1 MRILP
6 EKCSLFSGGLL
17 SQLSVIALL
26 TTTIILSFFGWQRV
40 QTETDE
46 LTRSLYSSLEA
57 DSHRLAT
64 ALELPLYNFD
74 NETVTA
80 LCHSL
85 LTDPNITQ
93 ITVDSNSTQRIYTAD
108 NSTTLPDHSVE
119 IISTESSITHND
131 LLIGKLIVQAST
143 KTLQKQIRQTSRATL
158 LQIFIL
164 DLFLVLSIIF
174 FLSKT
179 FIKPMH
185 QLQDAAKNI
194 AEGNLTHSIKTS
206 SHNEL
211 GQLGDSLETMRSM
224 LQEKISALETEISE
238 RQKTE
243 KELFKTKNYLDNII
257 NSMPSQL
264 IGVDGNSQITLWNK
278 QAETLSNIS
287 SYGADER
294 SLNKIFPTLCKE
306 KEEISRAI
314 SSRKIIFEN
323 ARISQS
329 GDSTKYE
336 DITIYPL
343 ISNGVEGAVIRI
355 DDVTSQHRM
364 QEELAHS
371 RKLDA
376 IGQLAGGIAH
386 DFNNMLGGIMGG
398 AELLG
403 MHVGDD
409 AKAKRYLELIIE
421 SSKRAGEL
429 NRKLLSFA
437 RKDKIETGLVDVTR
451 AMQETEAILTHSLDK
466 QINISVTIETEN
478 TTVLGDLSQ
487 LQNALINLGINSGH
501 AMPDGGELT
510 YRIKETQLD
519 QTYCSTSRFDI
530 EPGQYLDIEI
540 RDTGTGIALENQH
553 RIFDPF
559 FTTKIQGKGTGLGLA
574 AVHGTVEQHHGA
586 ITLYSEPGKGSCFH
600 IYLPLSKQES
610 AAQPEEESIPVTGS
624 GKILLIDDEP
634 VIAASAKEILK
645 SLGYQVTLAENGEE
659 GLHIFT
665 MDPDHFD
672 LVLTDMVM
680 PKMNGKECFLAMQK
694 IKPNIRV
701 LISSGFS
708 RDTDIEA
715 LKEKGLKGFIRKP
728 YTTIELSRAVA
739 LAIQ

>member
-1 MRILP
+1 M
-6 EKCSLFSGGLL
+6 
-17 SQLSVIALL
+17 
-26 TTTIILSFFGWQRV
+26 
-40 QTETDE
+40 
-46 LTRSLYSSLEA
+46 
-57 DSHRLAT
+57 
-64 ALELPLYNFD
+64 
-74 NETVTA
+74 
-80 LCHSL
+80 
-85 LTDPNITQ
+85 
-93 ITVDSNSTQRIYTAD
+93 
-108 NSTTLPDHSVE
+108 
-119 IISTESSITHND
+119 
-131 LLIGKLIVQAST
+131 
-143 KTLQKQIRQTSRATL
+143 
-158 LQIFIL
+158 
-164 DLFLVLSIIF
+164 
-174 FLSKT
+174 
-179 FIKPMH
+179 
-185 QLQDAAKNI
+185 
-194 AEGNLTHSIKTS
+194 
-206 SHNEL
+206 
-211 GQLGDSLETMRSM
+211 
-224 LQEKISALETEISE
+224 
-238 RQKTE
+238 
-243 KELFKTKNYLDNII
+243 
-257 NSMPSQL
+257 
-264 IGVDGNSQITLWNK
+264 
-278 QAETLSNIS
+278 
-287 SYGADER
+287 
-294 SLNKIFPTLCKE
+294 
-306 KEEISRAI
+306 
-314 SSRKIIFEN
+314 
-323 ARISQS
+323 
-329 GDSTKYE
+329 
-336 DITIYPL
+336 
-343 ISNGVEGAVIRI
+343 EGAVIRI

-451 AMQETEAILTHSLDK
+451 AVQETEAILTHSLDK

-510 YRIKETQLD
+510 YRIRETQLD

-600 IYLPLSKQES
+600 IYLPLSKQEG